1 LIWVLFWS
9 TIDSSIKEFEMLTTK
24 QVRAIMRK
32 HNPYRT
38 LWTNKTTGDNSN
50 IRRVKCYYYNNR
62 DRALYD
68 ELVQKTGLENVR
80 VTSEGGLTVRC
91 VLA

>member
-1 LIWVLFWS
+1 
-9 TIDSSIKEFEMLTTK
+9 MLTTK
-24 QVRAIMRK
+24 QVRDIMRK
-32 HNPYRT
+32 HNPHRT

-50 IRRVKCYYYNNR
+50 IRRVKCYYYDT

-68 ELVQKTGLENVR
+68 ELLEKCGLENVR